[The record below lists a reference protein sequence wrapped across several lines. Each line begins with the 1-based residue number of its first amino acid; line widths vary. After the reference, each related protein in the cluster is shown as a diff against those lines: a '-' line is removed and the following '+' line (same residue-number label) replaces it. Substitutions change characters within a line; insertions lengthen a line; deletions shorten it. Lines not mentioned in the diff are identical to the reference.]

1 MEKTITLEFTAEELN
16 CLSAALAA
24 WRNVT
29 SEDKNRFLEMSTNA
43 FLEGDNEG
51 YDQYIDSYADAS
63 ARFKRISKL
72 HSKINRAK
80 IRM

>member
-16 CLSAALAA
+16 DLITALAA

-29 SEDKNRFLEMSTNA
+29 SEDKKRFLEMSTYC
-43 FLEGDNEG
+43 FFEGDNEG
-51 YDQYIDSYADAS
+51 FDQSTDSYADAS

-80 IRM
+80 IRI